1 MVEVNSIKK
10 VKGEIKIPGDK
21 SITHRGVIL
30 SAIAEG
36 ESKILNPNIG
46 DDTQRTLKIMEEIG
60 ARFTF
65 ENDGIRVKGIGIKN
79 VKEPEDILYAGNS
92 GTTIRLLSGL
102 FSSIEN
108 KFFVITGDSSL
119 RKRPMKRVIE
129 PIRLMGGEIYG
140 REENNFPPISIIGKK
155 LKGIEYELKK
165 PSAQVKSAIILATL
179 NATEKS
185 IIKEKIKTRNHTEI
199 MLKEFG
205 GEVEEK
211 NNEIIVYPKIDL
223 KGREIFVPG
232 DFSSASY
239 FIMLGLLLQDS
250 EILLKDVSL
259 NPTRIFLLNLLIQ
272 NGANIKILNERERN
286 GEKFG
291 DILVKS
297 SYIKKIDVK
306 KDEAPLMIDELP
318 LLGAIGAFLDEG
330 VKVEGAD
337 ELRVKESDRIKV
349 LVDNLRN
356 LNVEAEELK
365 DGFIV
370 RKGKNIKKEVVK
382 TSYDHRIA
390 LSFIVFGLIS
400 NKGVILEEVESIKIS
415 FPEFFDLLRRIENG

>member
-79 VKEPEDILYAGNS
+79 VKEPDDILYAGNS

-297 SYIKKIDVK
+297 SYIKKIEVK

-370 RKGKNIKKEVVK
+370 RKGKNIKKGVVK

-400 NKGVILEEVESIKIS
+400 NKGVVLEEVESIKIS